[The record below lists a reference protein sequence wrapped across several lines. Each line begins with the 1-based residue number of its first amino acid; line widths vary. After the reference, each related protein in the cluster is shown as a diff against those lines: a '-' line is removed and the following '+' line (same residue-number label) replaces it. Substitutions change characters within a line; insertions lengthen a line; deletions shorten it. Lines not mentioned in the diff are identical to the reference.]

1 MRDFKVSQ
9 INTSLVNE
17 YLFFKNLEINRKYSS
32 NKKKIN
38 KLDHYL
44 WWFQKQ
50 KHRHSFLINKNREP
64 IFISTSD
71 HTKLN
76 KLKIIYSGLISC
88 QNETNLF
95 DLLKAIK
102 IQNIYLDK
110 LKNYYCFISIDKKN
124 KVLLQHWKYFGYK
137 KLFNK
142 QKLYISIKKL
152 LKISSGFNIYYK
164 KN

>member
-1 MRDFKVSQ
+1 MKNFKVSK

-17 YLFFKNLEINRKYSS
+17 YLFYKNLEINRKYSS
-32 NKKKIN
+32 NKKIIKKI
-38 KLDHYL
+38 DHYL

-50 KHRHSFLINKNREP
+50 KQRYSFLIHKGEDP

-71 HTKLN
+71 YAKLN

-88 QNETNLF
+88 QNKTNLF

-110 LKNYYCFISIDKKN
+110 IKNHYCFISIDKKN

-137 KLFNK
+137 QLFK
-142 QKLYISIKKL
+142 EDKLYNSIKKL
-152 LKISSGFNIYYK
+152 LKISNGFNIYYK
-164 KN
+164 IN